1 MKLFLAGFALL
12 MTTCVDFVFAQAY
25 PTKSIRVI
33 VPYPPGGGTD
43 LAARLIAQKLTESLG
58 KSVIVENRAGANGN
72 IGTDAMAKAAA
83 DGYTLGMATPG
94 PVTAGKSLYPNL
106 PYDPGR
112 DLAPVILVNASPNVL
127 RFIHRS
133 PRAR

>member
-1 MKLFLAGFALL
+1 MKIFLTVAVLASIACAAPA
-12 MTTCVDFVFAQAY
+12 MAQSY
-25 PTKSIRVI
+25 PTKSVRIL

-58 KSVIVENRAGANGN
+58 KPVLVENRAGANGN

-106 PYDPGR
+106 PYDPER
-112 DLAPVILVNASPNVL
+112 DLAPVILVNACLLYTSP
-127 RFIHRS
+127 S
-133 PRAR
+133 PRDS